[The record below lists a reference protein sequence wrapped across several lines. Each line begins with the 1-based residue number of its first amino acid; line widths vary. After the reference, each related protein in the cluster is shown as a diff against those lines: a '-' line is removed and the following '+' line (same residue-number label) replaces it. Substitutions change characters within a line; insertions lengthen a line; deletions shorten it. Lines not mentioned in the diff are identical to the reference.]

1 MGLRRR
7 FVAQVFLDEVD
18 WSGMTVMDND
28 ELVIYNVLNTE
39 AVPAYVQERVA
50 LLRMCEIDRQQ
61 RGELNGRNLGP
72 GSVLVYLTYS
82 EFNELKSI
90 GVQERP

>member
-1 MGLRRR
+1 M
-7 FVAQVFLDEVD
+7 AQVFLDEVD

-28 ELVIYNVLNTE
+28 ELVLYNILNIDE
-39 AVPAYVQERVA
+39 VPSYMQERIA
-50 LLRMCEIDRQQ
+50 MLRMCEIDEQQ

-72 GSVLVYLTYS
+72 GSVLVYLTYD

-90 GVQERP
+90 GVQEKP